1 MKHFENNNLDIQNI
15 STLRETVKSFIF
27 TEKEL
32 FEIFGKKGMKFIRE
46 FTFKKSEFKPHELN
60 YHYILRSPILKIS
73 LKGK

>member
-32 FEIFGKKGMKFIRE
+32 FEIFGKKGMKLPVNLHLRN
-46 FTFKKSEFKPHELN
+46 LN
-60 YHYILRSPILKIS
+60 LNRMN
-73 LKGK
+73 